1 MSLDCWR
8 KPGYLERT
16 CKLQTEKPRLAGGF
30 EASKQ
35 AKIKKLK
42 KWREKKRAFYIRVC
56 TFYKVSL
63 GDHFNITVIIN

>member
-1 MSLDCWR
+1 MDCWR

-35 AKIKKLK
+35 AKIKKFK
-42 KWREKKRAFYIRVC
+42 KWRKKRAFYIRVC

-63 GDHFNITVIIN
+63 GDHFNITVIIH

>member
-1 MSLDCWR
+1 MDCWR

-42 KWREKKRAFYIRVC
+42 KMEKKKGLF
-56 TFYKVSL
+56 T
-63 GDHFNITVIIN
+63 